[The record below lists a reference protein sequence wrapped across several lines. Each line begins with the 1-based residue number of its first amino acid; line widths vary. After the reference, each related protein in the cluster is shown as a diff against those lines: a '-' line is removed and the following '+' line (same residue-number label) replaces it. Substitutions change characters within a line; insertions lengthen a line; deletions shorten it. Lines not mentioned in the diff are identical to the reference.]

1 MKRAVLILALLGASA
16 PALAQYEGPAVE
28 TCRAYAKDEIT
39 FYGSKAA
46 DVVFKRDQALT
57 IERYTRDVGNQF
69 VSSVLMGNGV
79 LVMKDGVK
87 EEQPFICLLANDKR
101 AVFFYWLPRAP

>member
-1 MKRAVLILALLGASA
+1 MKRALVLAALLSITGSS
-16 PALAQYEGPAVE
+16 LAQYDGPAVE
-28 TCRAYAKDEIT
+28 TCRAYAKREIS

-57 IERYTRDVGNQF
+57 IERYTRDVGSQF

-87 EEQPFICLLANDKR
+87 DEQPFICLLADEKR
-101 AVFFYWLPRAP
+101 AVFFYWLPR

>member
-1 MKRAVLILALLGASA
+1 MKRTALLLALFAASA
-16 PALAQYEGPAVE
+16 PASAQYDGPAVE
-28 TCRAYAKDEIT
+28 TCRAYAEREIS

-57 IERYTRDVGNQF
+57 IERYTRDVGSQF

-87 EEQPFICLLANDKR
+87 EEQPFICLLANEKR
-101 AVFFYWLPRAP
+101 AVFFYWLPK

>member
-1 MKRAVLILALLGASA
+1 MKRTCLLLFLLAAA
-16 PALAQYEGPAVE
+16 PAAAQYDGPAVE
-28 TCRAYAKDEIT
+28 TCRAYAKNEIE

-79 LVMKDGVK
+79 LVMKDGVR
-87 EEQPFICLLANDKR
+87 EEQPFLCLLANDKR
-101 AVFFYWLPRAP
+101 AVFFYWLPRTP